1 MIRFETTDVKVYLA
15 PPGAGKTHSLMDE
28 MVELLKVYRPDEI
41 AFVTFTRKGVQN
53 GIERALKANPSLHA
67 EDLIHFQTLHAMCF
81 HETHLAHKNI
91 IERSDIARFNEML
104 GFNVHLAD
112 AFDNA
117 TDDDKLLQRYDA
129 VRAGSKKGTYVERAY
144 DKEQYSRLVNAYE
157 EFKKRNDLVDFYDC
171 LIRFKER
178 NIPVS
183 VKVALIDEAQDL
195 TPLQWEV
202 ARIAFSKAEK
212 IRVAGDDFQGLF
224 SYCGADPSV
233 LIDLAN
239 HYTLVKL
246 EKSYRLPHAV
256 YRFARGI
263 TEIIK
268 EKVDKDFVPTKDI
281 EGFVKD
287 ISDRTTLCRII
298 RDDLERNGYKPN
310 RWYLLFRANC
320 FIEDITCI
328 LEQFTIPYHTARGF
342 VVSAKDLA
350 KVKRFYN
357 YRKEGYGVDTFKSF
371 CEVYGIS
378 DINAPFTESKL
389 IPGENRYMV
398 EDYVNKYGVD
408 KLEEMAKGAPFLLV
422 STPYRVKGG
431 EAEFVAVFL
440 DATRLVSENATLNLD
455 EELRVLY
462 VSCTRAKQ
470 GLYLVSALGK
480 YGLGN
485 IVSLVKEAIV

>member
-1 MIRFETTDVKVYLA
+1 MIRFKTSDVKVYLA
-15 PPGAGKTHSLMDE
+15 PPGAGKTFSLMDE

-41 AFVTFTRKGVQN
+41 AFVTFTRKGVEN
-53 GIERALKANPSLHA
+53 GIERALKANKALHT

-91 IERSDIARFNEML
+91 IERSDIAQFNKLL
-104 GFNVHLAD
+104 GFNVHLSD

-129 VRAGSKKGTYVERAY
+129 VRAGSRKGTYVERAY
-144 DKEQYSRLVNAYE
+144 DEEQYDRLVSAYE

-178 NIPVS
+178 NLPVS

-202 ARIAFSKAEK
+202 ARIAFSEAEK
-212 IRVAGDDFQGLF
+212 IRIAGDDYQGLF
-224 SYCGADPSV
+224 SYCGADPSI
-233 LIDLAN
+233 LIDIAN

-246 EKSYRLPHAV
+246 ELSYRLPRAV
-256 YRFARGI
+256 YRFTRGI
-263 TEIIK
+263 TDLIK
-268 EKVDKDFVPTKDI
+268 EKVDKDFVPAKDV
-281 EGFVKD
+281 EGFVKEV
-287 ISDRTTLCRII
+287 SDRTTLCRII
-298 RDDLERNGYKPN
+298 RDDLERNGYTSG

-320 FIEDITCI
+320 FIADVTCV
-328 LEQFTIPYHTARGF
+328 LEQFTIPYHTAQGF

-350 KVKRFYN
+350 KIKRYYN
-357 YRKEGYGVDTFKSF
+357 YRKEGYGTDTIKSF
-371 CEVYGIS
+371 CEVYGIT

-389 IPGENRYMV
+389 IPGENRYMIA
-398 EDYVNKYGVD
+398 DYVDKYGVE
-408 KLEEMAKGAPFLLV
+408 KLDEMAKGKPFLLV

-431 EAEFVAVFL
+431 EAEFVVVFL
-440 DATRLVSENATLNLD
+440 DSTRLVNENATLNLD

-470 GLYLVSALGK
+470 GLYLASALGR
-480 YGLGN
+480 YSSEN
-485 IVSLVKEAIV
+485 IISMVKEMTE